1 MIEMDV
7 NEWVEGLLAELKSKS
22 TRHWDG
28 KPGDMAMPVAIG
40 RIITNHSEMIEPELR
55 RAYCEQAISRFNQ
68 LIEQGDPYAGTLSRA
83 SAHLA
88 HLGKR
93 EQERLDIG
101 KATERRPPDLEK
113 IGSGT

>member
-1 MIEMDV
+1 MDV

-22 TRHWDG
+22 TRNWDG

-68 LIEQGDPYAGTLSRA
+68 LISRA

-88 HLGKR
+88 YLGKR
-93 EQERLDIG
+93 EQDK
-101 KATERRPPDLEK
+101 KA
-113 IGSGT
+113 

>member
-22 TRHWDG
+22 TRNWDG
-28 KPGDMAMPVAIG
+28 KPGDMAMPVVIG

-93 EQERLDIG
+93 EQERLDIVKPQSG
-101 KATERRPPDLEK
+101 DRPTWRK
-113 IGSGT
+113 